1 MRNSNAKLFLFYTIS
16 HCTNNI
22 ACTRNFAIPIIDFTL
37 RVLSFRLQFKELSF
51 LGFFNRMCEK
61 TFLPLTTK
69 KAVRFE
75 YVPWKNVWFV
85 PFPFVPC
92 WHLSSNWK
100 IGCKNYWN
108 TIKFFGNK
116 NDPRFES
123 VLSNIA
129 WFCLIFHISGQFWQK
144 FER

>member
-1 MRNSNAKLFLFYTIS
+1 MKKRRRKFKDHQMRNSNAKLFLFYTIS

-37 RVLSFRLQFKELSF
+37 RVLSFRLQL
-51 LGFFNRMCEK
+51 
-61 TFLPLTTK
+61 
-69 KAVRFE
+69 FE